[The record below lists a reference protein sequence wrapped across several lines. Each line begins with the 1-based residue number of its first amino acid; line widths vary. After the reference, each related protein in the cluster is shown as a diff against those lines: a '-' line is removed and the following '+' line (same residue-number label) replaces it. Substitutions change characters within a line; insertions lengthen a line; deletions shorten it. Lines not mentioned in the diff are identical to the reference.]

1 MWFEILTLINTFFI
15 RKEDEWNGSII
26 KTAPNSLIFFPQVYF
41 ALQEGVIKGY
51 EPTSIGKRCMKAVQP
66 PSLLAMSTNP
76 GWKVLREAG
85 DIAVVHETSKGQGSP
100 TGPRTLVIKL

>member
-1 MWFEILTLINTFFI
+1 
-15 RKEDEWNGSII
+15 
-26 KTAPNSLIFFPQVYF
+26 
-41 ALQEGVIKGY
+41 
-51 EPTSIGKRCMKAVQP
+51 MKAVQP